1 MRSFK
6 RLRQVATTDEQMKSI
21 RDALVAVIASGAMDA
36 IIRKDLLKEEWSE
49 VAFSNIYALL
59 KRYGIAASD
68 IRSENSDPAREVL
81 KRQQDNLKRAS
92 LRNKSQQLQVKQ
104 AQVQSDIQ
112 KVATDI
118 AKVGQ
123 RKEAAQT
130 PAATKPRPKQKS
142 FVPFA
147 VWLKQ
152 QKAREVDAQKFRN
165 ANAGHYKQQRS
176 LS

>member
-6 RLRQVATTDEQMKSI
+6 RFVAETTTDEQMKSI

-36 IIRKDLLKEEWSE
+36 IIRKDLLKTED
-49 VAFSNIYALL
+49 ANPDRDAL
-59 KRYGIAASD
+59 KA
-68 IRSENSDPAREVL
+68 
-81 KRQQDNLKRAS
+81 QQDNLKRAS
-92 LRNKSQQLQVKQ
+92 LRNKQQQLRVKQ

-130 PAATKPRPKQKS
+130 PPPTKPSPKQKAS
-142 FVPFA
+142 VPFA